1 MILNIVYRSRGLPQ
15 GPSRFGAGKTSRALV
30 AASLLENL
38 VLLLH
43 REETTQAIFIPIVEL
58 HIHQTHPPDKSAQ
71 LGCILQPKT
80 YNTSALS
87 ISTPTHPL
95 PFSRPPAAH
104 LVTMASE
111 DHKSKK
117 DKKEKKEK
125 KLSTDRVDKKKDK
138 KDKKADKEKLK
149 QKVADSLDR
158 QLQADAAQSVADDDD
173 DHPGSDFETI
183 KDAEVT
189 ANTVYFAV
197 PLADAKGHKKV
208 FKTIKK
214 GKFPPLL
221 GSICI
226 LENPSQDF

>member
-1 MILNIVYRSRGLPQ
+1 MVETSAGSIKVRGGKNQSGASGLIPARKFGPASPLRRNSPGQLPI
-15 GPSRFGAGKTSRALV
+15 A
-30 AASLLENL
+30 
-38 VLLLH
+38 
-43 REETTQAIFIPIVEL
+43 EL
-58 HIHQTHPPDKSAQ
+58 HIYQAHPPDKA
-71 LGCILQPKT
+71 LEFGCALQPKT
-80 YNTSALS
+80 YKISSTS

-95 PFSRPPAAH
+95 PLSRPLGAH

-183 KDAEVT
+183 KDAEIT
-189 ANTVYFAV
+189 TNIVYFAV

-214 GKFPPLL
+214 GESLFA
-221 GSICI
+221 GSPSGKTFARF
-226 LENPSQDF
+226 LEHVC

>member
-1 MILNIVYRSRGLPQ
+1 
-15 GPSRFGAGKTSRALV
+15 
-30 AASLLENL
+30 
-38 VLLLH
+38 
-43 REETTQAIFIPIVEL
+43 
-58 HIHQTHPPDKSAQ
+58 
-71 LGCILQPKT
+71 
-80 YNTSALS
+80 
-87 ISTPTHPL
+87 
-95 PFSRPPAAH
+95 
-104 LVTMASE
+104 MASE

-183 KDAEVT
+183 KDAEI
-189 ANTVYFAV
+189 ASNIVYFAV

-214 GKFPPLL
+214 GESLSLHWFPV
-221 GSICI
+221 
-226 LENPSQDF
+226 

>member
-1 MILNIVYRSRGLPQ
+1 
-15 GPSRFGAGKTSRALV
+15 
-30 AASLLENL
+30 
-38 VLLLH
+38 
-43 REETTQAIFIPIVEL
+43 
-58 HIHQTHPPDKSAQ
+58 
-71 LGCILQPKT
+71 
-80 YNTSALS
+80 
-87 ISTPTHPL
+87 
-95 PFSRPPAAH
+95 
-104 LVTMASE
+104 MASE

-173 DHPGSDFETI
+173 DDHPGSDFETI
-183 KDAEVT
+183 KDGEIAT
-189 ANTVYFAV
+189 NMVYFAV

-214 GKFPPLL
+214 GESLLLLFPILGLSPKKFLNMLAKQNGLL
-221 GSICI
+221 
-226 LENPSQDF
+226 L